1 MRTPINRRRHADF
14 DYCAHPLDI
23 FVLLSFSLIFSF
35 LYISYP
41 PTPHSPLVISSCF
54 TVFLLSLSPP
64 LSPIS
69 LYKHPTPL
77 ANGPDVIS
85 FCVHSFTFYY
95 PLYRYRTI
103 PGAFICPLFGNAS
116 IPGPPAPVEFND
128 DSSGA
133 SRVLSTQQEDADL
146 LLFPGVLASPRF
158 VSACHVQSS
167 AKQSYDPA
175 FFSHTYISQPH
186 TAIAIT
192 TLTDDR
198 TDVRPARV

>member
-41 PTPHSPLVISSCF
+41 PAPHSPLVISSCF

-103 PGAFICPLFGNAS
+103 PGTFICPLFGNAS
-116 IPGPPAPVEFND
+116 IPGPPTPVEFND
-128 DSSGA
+128 DLFGRLTGVVHTTGGCRSASLPRSSGFA
-133 SRVLSTQQEDADL
+133 SLCFGVPRTIFSETIVRSCFL
-146 LLFPGVLASPRF
+146 L
-158 VSACHVQSS
+158 
-167 AKQSYDPA
+167 
-175 FFSHTYISQPH
+175 PH
-186 TAIAIT
+186 IHIT
-192 TLTDDR
+192 TPYRYSHNNADR
-198 TDVRPARV
+198 